1 MESKYN
7 FKQLMLERH
16 SARKFTSKEIPK
28 DILKDII
35 STSLLSP
42 SWTNSQPWKLYIAS
56 GKALDEIKKIWLK
69 NYETKVE
76 RNPDIPI
83 AHRDEFSEL
92 SQKNMGELIKTFKEY
107 VNDDIMTYNYIMFN
121 APTVI
126 YFTLNKGYSK
136 WSTYDLG
143 AISMALMLAAKDKG
157 VDSIQADSVVVFPD
171 VLRKILKIP
180 DDEDIII
187 GIALGY
193 EDKCKANYYRAPKL
207 KVDNVCKFIDE
218 VK

>member
-7 FKQLMLERH
+7 FKKLMLERH
-16 SARKFTSKEIPK
+16 TARKFTSQEIPK

-76 RNPDIPI
+76 RKPDIPI
-83 AHRDEFSEL
+83 AHRNEFSEL
-92 SQKNMGELIKTFKEY
+92 SQKNMAELGKTFKEY

-136 WSTYDLG
+136 FSTYDLG
-143 AISMALMLAAKDKG
+143 SISMALILAAKDRG
-157 VDSIQADSVVVFPD
+157 IDSVIAQSVVVFPD

-180 DDEDIII
+180 DNEAIIV

-193 EDKCKANYYRAPKL
+193 EEKCKANDYRAQKL
-207 KVDNVCKFIDE
+207 KVDDVCKFIDE
-218 VK
+218 I

>member
-16 SARKFTSKEIPK
+16 SVRKFTSKEIPK
-28 DILKDII
+28 DVLNDII

-56 GKALDEIKKIWLK
+56 GKALNEIKKAWLN

-76 RNPDIPI
+76 RKPDIPI

-92 SQKNMGELIKTFKEY
+92 SQKNMGELIKTFKEFT
-107 VNDDIMTYNYIMFN
+107 NDDIMTYNYIMFN

-143 AISMALMLAAKDKG
+143 SISMALMLAAKDRG
-157 VDSIQADSVVVFPD
+157 IDSIQATSVVVFPD
-171 VLRKILKIP
+171 VLRKVLKIP

-187 GIALGY
+187 GIAFGY
-193 EDKCKANYYRAPKL
+193 EEKCKANDYRAPKL
-207 KVDNVCKFIDE
+207 KVDDVCKFIDE
-218 VK
+218 P

>member
-1 MESKYN
+1 MDSKYN
-7 FKQLMLERH
+7 FKQLMIERH
-16 SARKFTSKEIPK
+16 TSRKFTSQEIPK

-76 RNPDIPI
+76 RKPDIPI
-83 AHRDEFSEL
+83 AHRGEFSEL
-92 SQKNMGELIKTFKEY
+92 SQKNMGELSKTFKEF
-107 VNDDIMTYNYIMFN
+107 VNDDIMAYNYIMFN
-121 APTVI
+121 APIVI

-136 WSTYDLG
+136 WSAYDLG
-143 AISMALMLAAKDKG
+143 SISMALILAAKDRG
-157 VDSIQADSVVVFPD
+157 IDSVIATSLVVFPD
-171 VLRKILKIP
+171 DLRKILKIP
-180 DDEDIII
+180 DNEDIIV

-193 EDKCKANYYRAPKL
+193 EEKCKANDYRAQKL
-207 KVDNVCKFIDE
+207 KVEDVCKFIDE
-218 VK
+218 I

>member
-7 FKQLMLERH
+7 FKQLMIERH
-16 SARKFTSKEIPK
+16 TTRKFTSQEIRK

-42 SWTNSQPWKLYIAS
+42 SWTNSQPWKLYIAL

-76 RNPDIPI
+76 RKPDIPI
-83 AHRDEFSEL
+83 AHRNEFSEL
-92 SQKNMGELIKTFKEY
+92 SQKNMAELSKTFKEY
-107 VNDDIMTYNYIMFN
+107 ANDDIMTFNYIMFN

-136 WSTYDLG
+136 FSTYDLG
-143 AISMALMLAAKDKG
+143 SISMALILAAKDRG
-157 VDSIQADSVVVFPD
+157 IDSVIAQSVVVFPD

-180 DDEDIII
+180 DNEDIII

-193 EDKCKANYYRAPKL
+193 EEKCKANDYRAQKL
-207 KVDNVCKFIDE
+207 KVDDVCKFIDE
-218 VK
+218 I

>member
-16 SARKFTSKEIPK
+16 TTRKFTSQEIPK

-76 RNPDIPI
+76 RKPDIPI
-83 AHRDEFSEL
+83 AHRNEFSEL
-92 SQKNMGELIKTFKEY
+92 SQKNMAELSKTFKEY
-107 VNDDIMTYNYIMFN
+107 ANDDIMTFNYIMFN

-136 WSTYDLG
+136 FSTYDLG
-143 AISMALMLAAKDKG
+143 SISMALILAAKDRG
-157 VDSIQADSVVVFPD
+157 IDSVIAQSVVVFPD

-180 DDEDIII
+180 DNEDIII

-193 EDKCKANYYRAPKL
+193 EEKCKANDYRAQKL
-207 KVDNVCKFIDE
+207 KVDDVCKFIDE
-218 VK
+218 I